1 MSWIIYLLIGG
12 GVLWALWPSP
22 PYMNPIPDAAFLTHS
37 LQMLLKLGVHR
48 AGVIGTMTVCLRE
61 APTHR
66 LVFTKQIDDG
76 GEIGFRAEF
85 TRELWAEPHYEK
97 YRAEL
102 DRRGVRYDVVY
113 RTGTRSLVFALGR
126 DFGGAYVVT
135 RILFEDVL
143 GARLHR
149 DCVLYFRD
157 TLIRNV
163 PRLTGVKE

>member
-1 MSWIIYLLIGG
+1 
-12 GVLWALWPSP
+12 
-22 PYMNPIPDAAFLTHS
+22 
-37 LQMLLKLGVHR
+37 
-48 AGVIGTMTVCLRE
+48 
-61 APTHR
+61 
-66 LVFTKQIDDG
+66 
-76 GEIGFRAEF
+76 
-85 TRELWAEPHYEK
+85 LWAEPYYEK

-113 RTGTRSLVFALGR
+113 TTGTRSLVFALGR

-135 RILFEDVL
+135 RILFQDIL
-143 GARLHR
+143 GARLHQ